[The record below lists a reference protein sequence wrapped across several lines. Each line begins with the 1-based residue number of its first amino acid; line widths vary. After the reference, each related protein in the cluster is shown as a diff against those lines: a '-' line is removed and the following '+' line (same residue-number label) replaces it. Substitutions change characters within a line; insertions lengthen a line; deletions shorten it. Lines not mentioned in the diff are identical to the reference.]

1 MAIKMEAL
9 TQAHTVQGT
18 CTAATSVTGFAAG
31 IGAVKLP
38 VEVLMHSLLVFS

>member
-1 MAIKMEAL
+1 MEAL
-9 TQAHTVQGT
+9 TQAQTVQGT
-18 CTAATSVTGFAAG
+18 LVACALGTGFAAE